1 MATNWVI
8 DLFDLVQ
15 EEGGNILT
23 EDDLYL
29 CLQEFQ
35 SSVWAKDTSSGNG

>member
-1 MATNWVI
+1 MTTNWVI

-35 SSVWAKDTSSGNG
+35 SSVWTKDTSTGNG